1 MRKKNTKDRKTTTN
15 LDIHTP
21 VSAAAAAV
29 EGLNSESRSSS
40 QSDFSIS

>member
-21 VSAAAAAV
+21 VSAAAAV